1 MELPVEHA
9 AAIDVMAAE
18 LEQAGL
24 TVFTVH
30 VARPLYSRI
39 AQARA
44 AGAMPRHRPL
54 VRSALKV
61 S

>member
-18 LEQAGL
+18 LEQAGP

-30 VARPLYSRI
+30 VALPLYSCI
-39 AQARA
+39 AQARE

-54 VRSALKV
+54 VRSALKA